1 MLAYVARRLVRLVL
15 SLIAVSI
22 ITFGLLQLVPGSFSD
37 LAEVGSTALGDQTSG
52 DGGGDSLA
60 SRYGDQVPAWEQY
73 ARFMTGLVQWDM
85 GPTFKYPQSSV
96 EELMGEAFL
105 VSLSLAVP
113 ATLLTLLVAIPIGM
127 VAAVKKDKLADY
139 GSIFTL
145 TTIQAL
151 PGYLFALVLVL
162 VFSVGLGWL
171 PVRGWAGPEYMVI
184 PVVALAVQPTAMLAR
199 YVRSSMLE
207 ALRDEY
213 VVAAL
218 AKGGSRR
225 TVLVRHVL
233 RNSLIPLVTV
243 VGPIFA
249 ALATGTVFVEVL
261 LGIPGLGRLF
271 TLAARTRDMPLL
283 MGTTLFFALILMV
296 MNLIVDLVYGLLD
309 PRIRHQQRTSS
320 RWRRP
325 RRAGLLPASQL
336 VDSRTQGGRD
346 DGGGGSETPSPD
358 VSAADGTEVRR

>member
-1 MLAYVARRLVRLVL
+1 ML
-15 SLIAVSI
+15 SLIVVSI

-37 LAEVGSTALGDQTSG
+37 LADVGSTALGDQTSA
-52 DGGGDSLA
+52 DGGDLVG
-60 SRYGDQVPAWEQY
+60 RYGDDVPAWEQY
-73 ARFMTGLVQWDM
+73 VTFMQGLATWDM
-85 GPTFKYPQSSV
+85 GPTYKYPQTSV
-96 EELMGEAFL
+96 EELIGEAFP

-113 ATLLTLLVAIPIGM
+113 ATLLTLVIAIPIGM
-127 VAAVKKDKLADY
+127 LAAVKKDRLADY

-151 PGYLFALVLVL
+151 PGYLFALLLVL
-162 VFSVGLGWL
+162 IFSVGLGWL
-171 PVRGWAGPEYMVI
+171 PVRGWNGPEYMII
-184 PVVALAVQPTAMLAR
+184 PVVALAVQPTAQLAR

-213 VVAAL
+213 VTAAY
-218 AKGGSRR
+218 AKGGAKR

-283 MGTTLFFALILMV
+283 MGTTLFFAAILMV
-296 MNLIVDLVYGLLD
+296 LNLIVDLTYGLLD
-309 PRIRHQQRTSS
+309 PRIRHEQRRGGS
-320 RWRRP
+320 WRRSK
-325 RRAGLLPASQL
+325 RPAFLRDSQ
-336 VDSRTQGGRD
+336 VFGGDSGD
-346 DGGGGSETPSPD
+346 DGGGGKRPPRAGAGVG
-358 VSAADGTEVRR
+358 VSL